1 MLTTIVGV
9 HAIDPYARKEPAL
22 MYFFVAIA
30 FMLQGARD
38 WSIDKQPRK

>member
-9 HAIDPYARKEPAL
+9 HAIDPYALKEPAL
-22 MYFFVAIA
+22 MYFFVAVA